1 MPGLG
6 LSCKA
11 GDQRERLL
19 LLGWVMSTFGVLFIE
34 PLYMMWLPGVATLS
48 WSEQHPLAADGETE
62 VQRISGQRGSSAC
75 SSFIH
80 SFKCSLS
87 PYWVPGPVLGTRDT
101 AMNETKIG
109 FCARRVVK
117 VNKEGDTEEE
127 IIYSPS
133 KLEGWLV
140 HPSIS
145 PASQP
150 AHQYVLRV

>member
-1 MPGLG
+1 M
-6 LSCKA
+6 
-11 GDQRERLL
+11 
-19 LLGWVMSTFGVLFIE
+19 
-34 PLYMMWLPGVATLS
+34 
-48 WSEQHPLAADGETE
+48 
-62 VQRISGQRGSSAC
+62 

-87 PYWVPGPVLGTRDT
+87 PYSVPGPVLGARDT

-109 FCARRVVK
+109 FCARLVIK

-140 HPSIS
+140 HLSISPSIH

-150 AHQYVLRV
+150 KNMY